1 MAFRSIASSLEIVL
15 LSLWLGAAGF
25 FSISIAPVLFAVLP
39 TRTLAGQV
47 VGRVLPIVFYLGIIA
62 GLMLLVLQFAARQDW
77 SFGGREISGIVMIV
91 SCAIAQFLVSPR
103 IERLRAEIGGSLES
117 LAPGD
122 ARRAAFGRLHGI
134 SVAWLGLAMLAAL
147 FALVI
152 AVRATNSKALN
163 PPY

>member
-1 MAFRSIASSLEIVL
+1 MAFRSTASSLEIVL

-103 IERLRAEIGGSLES
+103 IERLRGEIGGSLES
-117 LAPGD
+117 LVPGD
-122 ARRAAFGRLHGI
+122 PRRAAFGRLHGI

-147 FALVI
+147 CALVI

-163 PPY
+163 SPY